1 MADSFGTLFQEC
13 CATGKVKTVE
23 SLFHNLVKEIQ
34 HDRELCSSVS
44 TLVINEPFS
53 PTGSLPKSLTRRS
66 KGSPKSSTTSPRL
79 LKKSSSTFKIF
90 NKGFKFFT

>member
-1 MADSFGTLFQEC
+1 MADRFGTLFHEC
-13 CATGKVKTVE
+13 CATGKVKAVE
-23 SLFHNLVKEIQ
+23 SIFHSLVREIQ
-34 HDRELCSSVS
+34 HERDLCSSAS
-44 TLVINEPFS
+44 TLHINEPFS

-66 KGSPKSSTTSPRL
+66 KGSPKSSSTSPRL